1 MTAACKHAERQQQLQ
16 RGGDSTQRDT
26 VTPESVNQG
35 EEQRNQ
41 DKLIN
46 NFVGKQ
52 TVMIPQT
59 IVYL

>member
-26 VTPESVNQG
+26 VTPES

-46 NFVGKQ
+46 NLVGKQ
-52 TVMIPQT
+52 TVVIPQT